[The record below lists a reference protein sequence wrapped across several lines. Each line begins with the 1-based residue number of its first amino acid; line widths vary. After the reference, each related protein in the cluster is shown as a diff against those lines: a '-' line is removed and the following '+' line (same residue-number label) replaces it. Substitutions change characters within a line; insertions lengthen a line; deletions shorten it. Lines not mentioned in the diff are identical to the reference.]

1 MRWSCVRLRPGDQA
15 SDRPTIVHGCL
26 SRPRRSVSPE
36 RPLSGVPITAPA
48 SGDRPGFLRRRHRSG
63 KPFHSCGGNRWSL
76 HDQKPFD
83 IDRNAF
89 MAERQDCESLFGLD
103 RVDEQRPS
111 LPDVGLDQFPDLLSH
126 PRGKVPDVHTPADT
140 SSIHRVRA
148 PRSPA
153 GAADRTM
160 TTTGDPLPRRPP
172 WRRRDWSLQR
182 RSCVDSPTE
191 RRR

>member
-1 MRWSCVRLRPGDQA
+1 MQRSCVRLRPGDQT
-15 SDRPTIVHGCL
+15 SDRPTIVHSCL

-83 IDRNAF
+83 IYGNAF

-126 PRGKVPDVHTPADT
+126 PRGEMPDVHPCGHLEHPSCEGPAQSCGCRRQDDDY
-140 SSIHRVRA
+140 HGG
-148 PRSPA
+148 SPPSEA
-153 GAADRTM
+153 SMAKA
-160 TTTGDPLPRRPP
+160 
-172 WRRRDWSLQR
+172 
-182 RSCVDSPTE
+182 
-191 RRR
+191 